1 MSESIIISID
11 ESKKQIAGYM
21 PHRAG
26 EFQQESAKLANKS
39 FDIALKKSQHHEVIL
54 MCGGSAS
61 GKTEFLSEYLS
72 DFHGIIFDSTLPTI
86 HGAEIKI
93 KKIIKAKKK
102 PIICA
107 IFPDDL
113 KRAFVA
119 FLGRDRK
126 FSDEYFYKTHSGSRH
141 TLLWVIENYPEVEI
155 RIYESSYEKNNLI
168 FKEMIFHDPKERVEF
183 LKKNQYTEN
192 DILNFVKTL

>member
-1 MSESIIISID
+1 MPDPIIISID
-11 ESKKQIAGYM
+11 ESKKQIVGYA
-21 PHRAG
+21 PHKAE
-26 EFQQESAKLANKS
+26 EFQKESAKLANKS
-39 FDIALKKSQHHEVIL
+39 FDIALKKSLHHEVIL

-72 DFHGIIFDSTLPTI
+72 GFQGIIFDSTLPTI
-86 HGAEIKI
+86 QGAEIKI

-107 IFPDDL
+107 IFPDDI

-126 FSDEYFYKTHSGSRH
+126 FSDEYFYKTHSGSRS
-141 TLLWVIENYPEVEI
+141 TLMWVTENHPGVDI

-168 FKEMIFHDPKERVEF
+168 FKEILFNNPKERIDF
-183 LKKNQYTEN
+183 LMKNQYTGS
-192 DILNFVKTL
+192 DILNLVKAL